1 MIRLLN
7 QAKNEPDLEKRM
19 LIYKE
24 IEPIYTT
31 DIPMTIIFPETKV
44 LIAHK
49 KVRGL
54 EDYSDPTWFMEYLWI
69 EEEEK

>member
-1 MIRLLN
+1 MTRLLKL
-7 QAKNEPDLEKRM
+7 AKNEPELENR
-19 LIYKE
+19 KE
-24 IEPIYTT
+24 IFEKIKPIYAADLPITT
-31 DIPMTIIFPETKV
+31 LFPETKI

>member
-1 MIRLLN
+1 
-7 QAKNEPDLEKRM
+7 M